1 MYSVRGHEYSMDEIE
16 AFVMDSVVDG
26 LCDECPDVQQVEPDA
41 ADYSCQSC
49 GAKGSVSSVLILLE
63 LI

>member
-41 ADYSCQSC
+41 ADYS
-49 GAKGSVSSVLILLE
+49 
-63 LI
+63 